1 MPGNLSSQGPLL
13 SHSNPP
19 TSALSQLNGQFF
31 FSALS
36 QLNGQFFFFFFA
48 FFPLFS
54 SLVCKTG
61 CNILLILFI
70 TLLILN
76 LKIKKLKL
84 FFRETKM
91 KAKIFLMSEFLHIK
105 IVLVFYILNFYSAIS
120 LLMII

>member
-1 MPGNLSSQGPLL
+1 MPGILSSQGPLL

-31 FSALS
+31 F
-36 QLNGQFFFFFFA
+36 FFFA
-48 FFPLFS
+48 FFPLLS